1 MIEMVRIK
9 DLRLRGT
16 TPITGNVTHVG
27 SKVI

>member
-9 DLRLRGT
+9 NLRLRGT
-16 TPITGNVTHVG
+16 IPITGNATKVG